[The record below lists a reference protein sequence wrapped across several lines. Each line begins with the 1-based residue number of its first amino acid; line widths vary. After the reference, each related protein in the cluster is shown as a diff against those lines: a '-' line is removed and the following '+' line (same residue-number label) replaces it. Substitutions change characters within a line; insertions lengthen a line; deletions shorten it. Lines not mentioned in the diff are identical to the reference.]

1 MANAEEYWAEG
12 VQSYFDANKTVDPPN
27 GIHNAIGT
35 RAKLKEYDQ
44 DLFSIIDAA
53 FKATAWRPR
62 CPDLGLAPR
71 SSCRSRSQT
80 YVVPSESGG
89 ERNVKVV
96 RCL

>member
-12 VQSYFDANKTVDPPN
+12 VQSYFDANKMVDRPN

-62 CPDLGLAPR
+62 CPDLGLTPR

-80 YVVPSESGG
+80 DVVPSESGG
-89 ERNVKVV
+89 ERDVKVV